1 VSRATRT
8 RLTLFLA
15 AMAWLGITPAAHAY
29 IDPGSTS
36 MIFSA
41 IVAGLAAAGTVI
53 GVYWQKFKRLFR
65 RGGPE
70 LDTYD
75 WDDATADRTPR
86 RRSTSGPDATVA
98 DAAAGRVAG
107 SFRDRA
113 GFVFERDGVL
123 YRQVNRSFAGTWDA
137 VVDSGLYDALHTQ
150 GLLVAHEVVD
160 TSIGTDDA
168 HVVIRPDRI
177 PFVSFPYEW
186 SPGQLRDAAL
196 LTLRIQDVAIEHGMT
211 LRDASAYNV
220 QFRRGR
226 PVFIDTL
233 SFAPWEEGTPW
244 VAYGQFCE
252 QFLARWSCRP
262 GSTTGCGACWWPMS
276 AVCRWTLRPRWRPSG
291 TKLKPGLLTH
301 LHMHA
306 RARSDREVDPDA
318 ERKQARFSRNA
329 MVGLIRG
336 LRKSVEGLTWDPSG
350 TTWADYDET
359 AQHYDDQA
367 RRAKTHAV
375 KDAIDRVE
383 PDLVWDLGA
392 NTGGSH
398 RWPRRPGPP
407 PIAFDLDA
415 GAVERG
421 WQRVSAD
428 PPTTGDV
435 LPLVLDLANPSPA
448 LGWAQRGAPVPQG
461 SRPRRPRAGPGAGAP
476 PGDRQQRPPAGRDRT
491 PGVARSPPAGGVGA
505 AQ

>member
-1 VSRATRT
+1 
-8 RLTLFLA
+8 
-15 AMAWLGITPAAHAY
+15 
-29 IDPGSTS
+29 
-36 MIFSA
+36 
-41 IVAGLAAAGTVI
+41 
-53 GVYWQKFKRLFR
+53 
-65 RGGPE
+65 
-70 LDTYD
+70 
-75 WDDATADRTPR
+75 
-86 RRSTSGPDATVA
+86 VA

-123 YRQVNRSFAGTWDA
+123 YRQVNRSFADTWDA
-137 VVDSGLYDALHTQ
+137 VVGSGLYDALHAQ
-150 GLLVAHEVVD
+150 GLLVAHDVVD

-196 LTLRIQDVAIEHGMT
+196 LTLRIQDIAIEHGMT

-220 QFRRGR
+220 QLRRGR

-252 QFLARWSCRP
+252 QFLAPLVLQTRVDHR
-262 GSTTGCGACWWPMS
+262 
-276 AVCRWTLRPRWRPSG
+276 LRRLLVADVGGVPLDLAAALAPSG

-306 RARSDREVDPDA
+306 RARSGREVDPD
-318 ERKQARFSRNA
+318 EKRKQARFSRNA
-329 MVGLIRG
+329 MIGLIRG

-383 PDLVWDLGA
+383 PGLVWDLGA
-392 NTGGSH
+392 NTGRFASLAAKAGATA
-398 RWPRRPGPP
+398 
-407 PIAFDLDA
+407 IAFDLDA

-448 LGWAQRGAPVPQG
+448 LGWAQAERPSLKDRGPADLVLALALVHHLAIGNNVPLPDVVAYLASLG
-461 SRPRRPRAGPGAGAP
+461 RHLLVEWVPRSDSKVRVLLATREDVFDDYTEHVFNQAVAQAGDVLA
-476 PGDRQQRPPAGRDRT
+476 RT
-491 PGVARSPPAGGVGA
+491 PVSGTDRELVLLRTRVP
-505 AQ
+505 

>member
-1 VSRATRT
+1 
-8 RLTLFLA
+8 
-15 AMAWLGITPAAHAY
+15 MA
-29 IDPGSTS
+29 D
-36 MIFSA
+36 
-41 IVAGLAAAGTVI
+41 V
-53 GVYWQKFKRLFR
+53 
-65 RGGPE
+65 
-70 LDTYD
+70 
-75 WDDATADRTPR
+75 
-86 RRSTSGPDATVA
+86 
-98 DAAAGRVAG
+98 AAGRVAG

-123 YRQVNRSFAGTWDA
+123 YRQVNRSFADTWDA
-137 VVDSGLYDALHTQ
+137 VVDSGLYDVLHAQ

-196 LTLRIQDVAIEHGMT
+196 LTLRIQDIAIEHGMT
-211 LRDASAYNV
+211 LRDASGYNV

-233 SFAPWEEGTPW
+233 SFAPWEEGAPW
-244 VAYGQFCE
+244 IAYGQFCE
-252 QFLARWSCRP
+252 QFLAPLVLQARVDHRLRRLLVADVGGVPLDLAAALAPWS
-262 GSTTGCGACWWPMS
+262 
-276 AVCRWTLRPRWRPSG
+276 

-301 LHMHA
+301 LHVHA
-306 RARSDREVDPDA
+306 RARSNREVDPDA

-329 MVGLIRG
+329 MIGLIRG
-336 LRKSVEGLTWDPSG
+336 LRKSVEGLAWDPSG

-359 AQHYDDQA
+359 AEHYDDQA

-375 KDAIDRVE
+375 QDAIARVGPE
-383 PDLVWDLGA
+383 VVWDLGA
-392 NTGGSH
+392 NTGRFASLAAKAGATA
-398 RWPRRPGPP
+398 
-407 PIAFDLDA
+407 IAFDLDA

-448 LGWAQRGAPVPQG
+448 LGWAHAERPSLKDRGPADLVLALALVHHLAIGNNVPLPDVIG
-461 SRPRRPRAGPGAGAP
+461 HLASLGRHLLVEWVPRTDSKVRVLLATRDDVFADYREDAFNQAVTQAGEVLA
-476 PGDRQQRPPAGRDRT
+476 RT
-491 PGVARSPPAGGVGA
+491 PVSGTDRELVLLRTRVP
-505 AQ
+505 

>member
-1 VSRATRT
+1 
-8 RLTLFLA
+8 
-15 AMAWLGITPAAHAY
+15 
-29 IDPGSTS
+29 
-36 MIFSA
+36 
-41 IVAGLAAAGTVI
+41 
-53 GVYWQKFKRLFR
+53 
-65 RGGPE
+65 
-70 LDTYD
+70 
-75 WDDATADRTPR
+75 
-86 RRSTSGPDATVA
+86 VA

-113 GFVFERDGVL
+113 GFVFERDGAL
-123 YRQVNRSFAGTWDA
+123 YRQVNRSFASTWDA
-137 VVDSGLYDALHTQ
+137 VVDSGLYDALHRQ

-160 TSIGTDDA
+160 TALGTEDA

-196 LTLRIQDVAIEHGMT
+196 LTLQIQDVAIEHGMT

-252 QFLARWSCRP
+252 QFLAPLVLQTRLDHR
-262 GSTTGCGACWWPMS
+262 
-276 AVCRWTLRPRWRPSG
+276 LRRLLVADVGGVPLDLAAALAPAS
-291 TKLKPGLLTH
+291 TKLRPGLLTH

-306 RARSDREVDPDA
+306 GARSDHEVDPD
-318 ERKQARFSRNA
+318 ETRKQARFSRNA
-329 MVGLIRG
+329 MIGLVRG
-336 LRKSVEGLTWDPSG
+336 LRKSVEPLTWDPSG

-359 AQHYDDQA
+359 AEHYDDQS
-367 RRAKTHAV
+367 RRAKTHV
-375 KDAIDRVE
+375 VQDAIERVQ
-383 PDLVWDLGA
+383 PGLVWDLGA
-392 NTGGSH
+392 NTGRFSLLAAKSGATA
-398 RWPRRPGPP
+398 
-407 PIAFDLDA
+407 IAFDLDA

-428 PPTTGDV
+428 PPATGDV

-448 LGWAQRGAPVPQG
+448 LGWAHTERPSLADRGPADLVLALALVHHLAIGNNVPLDDVIG
-461 SRPRRPRAGPGAGAP
+461 HLASLGRHLLVEWVPRSDSKVRVLLATREDVFDDYTDEVFERALAAAG
-476 PGDRQQRPPAGRDRT
+476 DVVTRT
-491 PGVARSPPAGGVGA
+491 PVSGTDRELVLLRTHVA
-505 AQ
+505 